1 MVQHACPLVAL
12 CSFFCKAVV
21 ASGIVVDDY
30 AMSEDEEL
38 VPERMGVRRAYRK
51 STVTL
56 SGGLW
61 RTLQMEFLFVW
72 AVWFVFMLAY
82 SLQEPTYEPWNGLSP
97 LKVEAAAGAAHLPV
111 TLLAAYAIETV
122 FSRREPIYYMTKLTW
137 LIPLLVSTVVD
148 AAAVVSLWSRWR
160 FGPLY
165 PSAASWP
172 FFSAV
177 HVSVFVVFDLVY
189 LILIS
194 MAQYR
199 HGKKYPVPS
208 EVKSSKRGEYASW
221 SFENVVLIIGL
232 AIIIVGSILAI
243 VFFNRGRE

>member
-1 MVQHACPLVAL
+1 LHAREA
-12 CSFFCKAVV
+12 SV
-21 ASGIVVDDY
+21 ASGIVVVVVGSR
-30 AMSEDEEL
+30 MSDEEL

-61 RTLQMEFLFVW
+61 RTLQLEFLFVW
-72 AVWFVFMLAY
+72 ATWFVFMLAY
-82 SLQEPTYEPWNGLSP
+82 SLQEPTYEPWDGLSP
-97 LKVEAAAGAAHLPV
+97 LKIYAAVGAAHLPV

-137 LIPLLVSTVVD
+137 FIPLLISSMID

-177 HVSVFVVFDLVY
+177 HVSIFVIFDLIY
-189 LILIS
+189 LILIA

-199 HGKKYPVPS
+199 HGEKYPVPPT
-208 EVKSSKRGEYASW
+208 VRSSKHGEYATW
-221 SFENVVLIIGL
+221 SFENIVLILGL
-232 AIIIVGSILAI
+232 AIIVGGSILAI